1 MVNQGIYKDNKMTGP
16 LGQYGIAK
24 SLVQTPG
31 WKPLEAA
38 GPLEQAL
45 GGGGGGGG
53 GFSMRG
59 GGGEYRGRIGADTTN
74 LPPSQRGLYENSA
87 PSLEA
92 IQGAYDANLENGMTH
107 DEIMTLFNDQA
118 DRDKKFWADG
128 FAKDPNF
135 SEKLQK
141 KSYAQMTTQA
151 NQDRLKLARDRATI
165 KNTQGQTV
173 NDQLRASAGVYD
185 KPRQGAMPGGRTSI
199 FKAPLAKATKAKTF
213 INPRTNRSFSST
225 RPHW

>member
-45 GGGGGGGG
+45 GGGGGGG

-92 IQGAYDANLENGMTH
+92 IQGAYDANLKNGMT
-107 DEIMTLFNDQA
+107 DQEIMTLFNDQA

-128 FAKDPNF
+128 FAKDRNF
-135 SEKLQK
+135 DKTLLANSQAMMGK
-141 KSYAQMTTQA
+141 KYGTTAASGAAYAQKLKTQQKNNSLLA
-151 NQDRLKLARDRATI
+151 ASRGAFNHNQAPKV
-165 KNTQGQTV
+165 G
-173 NDQLRASAGVYD
+173 SWS
-185 KPRQGAMPGGRTSI
+185 PGGTV
-199 FKAPLAKATKAKTF
+199 KAPLAKT
-213 INPRTNRSFSST
+213 IRRRSAGRGSGLSSRRFT
-225 RPHW
+225 GGR